1 MAVDI
6 RCVVSCS
13 LGTVISG
20 SVSDDYVQGT
30 GLIKCTGS
38 VVVAD
43 VITPAIGTAV
53 TISYTKGGVTRT
65 IPRKLRVLS
74 SFADPFRGTTAVE
87 LGCKLTYLQDKRD
100 RINWTAFD
108 DPGNTL
114 TEADAEIITLP
125 IAAASVAGKC
135 LTELGI
141 TSSGLGLSN
150 YFSIAKFDLSGGYVS
165 VLSDLLVSES
175 RCGYLDADE
184 VLQVLSLDQKG
195 GTGPAFDATQLV
207 DISKIGVG
215 QLPGEAVTVSYS
227 TLKLK
232 GEVQQTRPQTWDRQV
247 RTQSSKALVSY
258 TPAGTTSNITK
269 TYNIL
274 QTTDTLTSYIEL
286 TKSDG
291 EVLRLVS
298 QRVETISIGAA
309 SLAGAWFKQYL
320 EAGIAIANS
329 TVSKTTTETYT
340 YDDEGNTTRVDR
352 VVEGALAFAAGALSV
367 PVTFGDGSSVS
378 INLSSKVQ
386 LERQV
391 TDTLTL
397 GNVQQITTTT
407 YAPWWSQQ
415 NGQQAVAESRNSLT
429 TAASTVAW
437 INAVVGAGLNIV
449 DTSIDTVA
457 AIKPVSVPTTAQVN
471 NQAAAKGGDPNN
483 GYRVESTSQLAL
495 AVGSASAQRRIEFS
509 LPHAPDDRFYK
520 VGSTYGSYPSDAP
533 QKAKQYG
540 RVQNR
545 LLLGNRNGMN
555 IQLAPELMPTA
566 PFAPFTITAKGV
578 TAQYR
583 TNGTSWTFDASGMV
597 VATDALFWGG
607 VGGTFA
613 SRWFPVAPGITSLP
627 TTPAIVGGQM
637 TVTQVVPVA
646 NETVLA
652 EGTLRLG
659 LTALSLP
666 YALEALTTV
675 PAVSVKVVVA
685 ASRIRLV
692 AVPAAG
698 LTLAVLTPRVA
709 IGAAVKVPAAAVTVA
724 APVPVI
730 SSGASVPVPVASVS
744 VAGVGPDLI
753 GRPKT
758 QVFIP
763 AGDIGIAAL
772 APAVSSGGSVTV
784 PVATITVAGAVPVA
798 GAYDPSFSSVSLL
811 LPMNGSNNSTT
822 FTDSSSNAFTPTVYG
837 NAKISTAQSKFGG
850 ASGLFDGNGDYFR
863 YADNAAFQLGTGAFT
878 VEAWVYVVSQAN
890 TYPTFLGSGVSSF
903 TTGAVYFS
911 TWGDSNPTP
920 ANRKKFGFGTFAS
933 GGILVSTTSL
943 ATGQWYHIAVTR
955 TGTTVR
961 LFIDGTLEAT
971 ATNSESINLSASGL
985 IVGACGWSNTTDAF
999 NGYVDDLR
1007 ITKGVAR
1014 YTASF
1019 TVPSQAFPTR

>member
-1 MAVDI
+1 MPVDI
-6 RCVVSCS
+6 RCTVSCS

-20 SVSDDYVQGT
+20 SVSDDYIQGT

-38 VVVAD
+38 VVIAD

-74 SFADPFRGTTAVE
+74 SFADPFRATTSVE

-100 RINWTAFD
+100 QINWTAFD

-125 IAAASVAGKC
+125 IAAASIAGKC

-184 VLQVLSLDQKG
+184 VLQVFNLDANG

-207 DISKIGVG
+207 DISKIGMG

-227 TLKLK
+227 TLKLT
-232 GEVQQTRPQTWDRQV
+232 GQVQQTRPEAWDRQL
-247 RTQSSKALVSY
+247 RTQSSKVLISY
-258 TPAGTTSNITK
+258 TPVGTTSSVTK

-274 QTTDTLTSYIEL
+274 QTTETVTTYTEL

-298 QRVETISIGAA
+298 QRVETFTSGTAKE
-309 SLAGAWFKQYL
+309 AGGLLQQYL
-320 EAGIAIANS
+320 AAGIAASNA

-340 YDDEGNTTRVDR
+340 YDNEGNTTKVDR
-352 VVEGALAFAAGALSV
+352 IVEGALAFAAGALSV
-367 PVTFGDGSSVS
+367 PITFGDGSYVS
-378 INLSSKVQ
+378 INLSSNVQ

-391 TDTLTL
+391 TETITL

-407 YAPWWSQQ
+407 YAPWWSEQ
-415 NGQQAVAESRNSLT
+415 NGQQTIAESRNSLIN
-429 TAASTVAW
+429 AASVSSW
-437 INAVVGAGLNIV
+437 INAVVSAGLNIV
-449 DTSIDTVA
+449 DTNIDTVA
-457 AIKPVSVPTTAQVN
+457 TIKPVSVPTTAEVN
-471 NQAAAKGGDPNN
+471 NQAAAIGGDPNN
-483 GYRVESTSQLAL
+483 GYRTESTSQLAL

-533 QKAKQYG
+533 QKAKLYG

-566 PFAPFTITAKGV
+566 PFAPFTITAKGA

-583 TNGTSWTFDASGMV
+583 ANGTSWTFDASGMV

-627 TTPAIVGGQM
+627 TTPAVVDGQM
-637 TVTQVVPVA
+637 TVANVVPVA

-652 EGTLRLG
+652 SGRLRLG
-659 LTALSLP
+659 IAVEGYSYSLELLT
-666 YALEALTTV
+666 EV
-675 PAVSVKVVVA
+675 PALGVTVGIE
-685 ASRIRLV
+685 ASRIRPV
-692 AVPAAG
+692 MVPAA
-698 LTLAVLTPRVA
+698 AVTMAAGTPRVA
-709 IGAAVKVPAAAVTVA
+709 IGAAVKVPVAAMTMA
-724 APVPVI
+724 APVPMVV
-730 SSGASVPVPVASVS
+730 SGASVAVPVASVS
-744 VAGVGPDLI
+744 VTGVVPDLV

-772 APAVSSGGSVTV
+772 APAVATGKAVAV
-784 PVATITVAGAVPVA
+784 PVAAITVAGAVPVV

-811 LPMNGSNNSTT
+811 LSMNGTNNSTT
-822 FTDSSSNAFTPTVYG
+822 FTDSSNNAFTPTVYG

-850 ASGLFDGNGDYFR
+850 ASGLFDGNGDYFT
-863 YADNAAFQLGTGAFT
+863 YSDNAAFQLGTGAFT
-878 VEAWVYVVSQAN
+878 VEALIYVVSQAN

-911 TWGDSNPTP
+911 AWGDNNPTP

-933 GGILVSTTSL
+933 GGIVQSTTSL

-961 LFIDGTLEAT
+961 LFINGTLEAT

-985 IVGACGWSNTTDAF
+985 VVGACGWSNTTDAF